1 MKSLKCAA
9 FTDAL
14 IPVEVES
21 TFVRGLPG
29 FNIVGLA
36 GATIKESESR
46 VKAALMSLNFK
57 FPASKI
63 IINLSPSDM
72 PKNGS
77 HFDLAI
83 ALLIALQ
90 KERIDGDFFVFGE
103 LGLDGSL
110 KSTASL
116 FSCTREEDLRQI
128 PFIWVIWSL
137 LNSPDGY
144 RRFSMFPWSLN

>member
-57 FPASKI
+57 FP
-63 IINLSPSDM
+63 P
-72 PKNGS
+72 
-77 HFDLAI
+77 
-83 ALLIALQ
+83 Q
-90 KERIDGDFFVFGE
+90 
-103 LGLDGSL
+103 
-110 KSTASL
+110 T
-116 FSCTREEDLRQI
+116 
-128 PFIWVIWSL
+128 L
-137 LNSPDGY
+137 LN
-144 RRFSMFPWSLN
+144 F